1 MNSKNEELK
10 QLATGKLFEYF
21 KRISYLDVIN
31 VTM

>member
-21 KRISYLDVIN
+21 RRIFHLDVIN
-31 VTM
+31 VIM